1 MVEETE
7 TSELDS
13 KSTESKNDKTVENNI
28 DSNEDNDSG
37 MEKSKTT
44 KFINTDYDD
53 EEFQTMLKLYE
64 KTFNVIKENELVK
77 GKIVAIHGE
86 DVLIDIGSK
95 SDGRVSINEFSN
107 QEELVVGNEIE
118 IFLEKIEDK
127 EGQLVLSK
135 KKADSIKMW
144 DNIVEA
150 HNKSTVVKG
159 KCIRRI
165 KGGFIVDLSGL
176 TAFLPGSQIDTKPIR
191 DYDDYV
197 GKMLDFKV
205 IKINN
210 QIENIIVSHKVLIE
224 ESMAGQREELLKTI
238 KKGLTLDATVKAI
251 TDFGVFVD
259 LGGLDGLIHITDLS
273 WGRINHPSD
282 VVKLDQRIKVYVIE
296 FDEEKQRVYLGL
308 KQLQPHPWDNIEEKY
323 KIGDNVSGKVVSLTE
338 YGAFIE
344 IEKGIEGLIH
354 ISEMSWTQHITNPSQ
369 MVTMG
374 QVVEA
379 QILNIDLE
387 NRKLSLGM
395 KQLTPNP
402 WQSLL
407 EKFPVGTKQKGK
419 VCNITNFGVFVEL
432 EEGVDGLVHI
442 SDLSWTKK
450 ILDVNDFVTM
460 GDELEV
466 VILGVDVANQRIS
479 LGHKQLFDNPWD
491 KLEEKYKIGIETECK
506 IIKPI
511 EKGIIVELPDIVDSF
526 IPASQLAVAQIRNF
540 GEHFKFGDT
549 LKARIIEFDKNN
561 KKIVVSIIEYL
572 KDKEQTEIDEYILKF
587 KLPRKFTIR
596 DIREKTRSFENEQID
611 FKLEDIIGEDV
622 PPANQPPSVKTFENK
637 PDTLDKKSIVEKTD
651 AQVETQIQ
659 NPVEDKEK
667 PVEEKTDLKSEKKT
681 PEVKTETKD
690 EIIATEII
698 ETKTE
703 ESLIIEP
710 DMKKETGPGV
720 KKEEEPEVKKEEEPE
735 VKKEEKTKVKK
746 EEKTKV
752 KKEEEREIK
761 KEEEPEIKKEEE
773 PEVKTENKT
782 EEKTPDTDKEKK

>member
-1 MVEETE
+1 MTDELE
-7 TSELDS
+7 TSQLDS
-13 KSTESKNDKTVENNI
+13 EVTNDGDNKTVESEIETKEAKN
-28 DSNEDNDSG
+28 SNE
-37 MEKSKTT
+37 EKSKVP
-44 KFINTDYDD
+44 KFINPDYDD

-127 EGQLVLSK
+127 EGQLILSK

-150 HNKSTVVKG
+150 QENGTVVQG

-165 KGGFIVDLSGL
+165 KGGFVVDLSGL

-191 DYDDYV
+191 DYDEYV
-197 GKMLDFKV
+197 GKTLDFKV

-224 ESMAGQREELLKTI
+224 ESMAGQREELLHTI
-238 KKGLTLDATVKAI
+238 KKGITLDATVKAI

-259 LGGLDGLIHITDLS
+259 LGGLDGLVHITDLS

-282 VVKLDQRIKVYVIE
+282 VVKLDQRIRVYVIE

-308 KQLQPHPWDNIEEKY
+308 KQLQPHPWDNIEEKFNIVD
-323 KIGDNVSGKVVSLTE
+323 KVSGKVVSLTE

-374 QVVEA
+374 QLVEA

-450 ILDVNDFVTM
+450 ILDVNDFIKM
-460 GDELEV
+460 GDDLEV

-491 KLEEKYKIGIETECK
+491 KLEEKYKMGFETECK
-506 IIKPI
+506 VIKPI
-511 EKGIIVELPDIVDSF
+511 EKGIIVELPDLVDSF
-526 IPASQLAVAQIRNF
+526 IPASQLAVTPIRNF
-540 GEHFKFGDT
+540 GEYFNLGDT
-549 LKARIIEFDKNN
+549 LKAELIEFDKSN
-561 KKIVVSIIEYL
+561 KKIVLSVIEYY
-572 KDKEQTEIDEYILKF
+572 KDKDQSEIDEYITRY
-587 KLPRKFTIR
+587 KLPKRFTAN
-596 DIREKTRSFENEQID
+596 DIKEKTRSFESEQID

-622 PPANQPPSVKTFENK
+622 PPANQPPKIQTFKDKPAETEIKPVTEKIEEPSDTEIKKPVDEKVDEKIEIKSEEKIIEEKAEVKEENK
-637 PDTLDKKSIVEKTD
+637 TLE
-651 AQVETQIQ
+651 
-659 NPVEDKEK
+659 
-667 PVEEKTDLKSEKKT
+667 
-681 PEVKTETKD
+681 
-690 EIIATEII
+690 
-698 ETKTE
+698 KTE
-703 ESLIIEP
+703 ETLKDEP
-710 DMKKETGPGV
+710 FEKKV
-720 KKEEEPEVKKEEEPE
+720 DEPV
-735 VKKEEKTKVKK
+735 EKN
-746 EEKTKV
+746 ED
-752 KKEEEREIK
+752 EI
-761 KEEEPEIKKEEE
+761 
-773 PEVKTENKT
+773 ENKT
-782 EEKTPDTDKEKK
+782 EEKSQDKE